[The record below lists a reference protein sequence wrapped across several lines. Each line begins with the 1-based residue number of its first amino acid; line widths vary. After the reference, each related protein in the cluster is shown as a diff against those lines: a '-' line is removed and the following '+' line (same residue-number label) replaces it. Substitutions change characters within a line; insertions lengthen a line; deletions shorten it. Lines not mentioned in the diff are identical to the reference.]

1 MASCDS
7 YGVIKLWDVRTVGCL
22 ASVDLGPHPTN
33 RVSFDPSFTVLAVA
47 SNDGSV
53 RMYEVASGKQSQL
66 TGHEE
71 AVQTVLFDKTGEFLL
86 SAGSDGTLR
95 IWS

>member
-1 MASCDS
+1 MA
-7 YGVIKLWDVRTVGCL
+7 TH
-22 ASVDLGPHPTN
+22 DLGPHPAN
-33 RVSFDPSFTVLAVA
+33 RVAFDSSGTVLAIA

-53 RMYEVASGKQSQL
+53 KINEVATGNISQL

-71 AVQTVLFDKTGEFLL
+71 AVQNVLFDHAGEFLL
-86 SAGSDGTLR
+86 SSGSDGTVR

>member
-1 MASCDS
+1 MGS
-7 YGVIKLWDVRTVGCL
+7 L
-22 ASVDLGPHPTN
+22 ASIDLGPHPAN
-33 RVSFDPSFTVLAVA
+33 RVAFDPSGCVLAVA

-53 RMYEVASGKQSQL
+53 RMYEVASSKQSQL

-71 AVQTVLFDKTGEFLL
+71 AVQTVLFDKGGEFLM
-86 SAGSDGTLR
+86 SAGSDGTVR

>member
-1 MASCDS
+1 MILTVSSS
-7 YGVIKLWDVRTVGCL
+7 YGM
-22 ASVDLGPHPTN
+22 SVQLVALPALIWARIRLTEC
-33 RVSFDPSFTVLAVA
+33 RLIQVAQFLAVA

-53 RMYEVASGKQSQL
+53 RMYEIASGKQSQL

>member
-1 MASCDS
+1 
-7 YGVIKLWDVRTVGCL
+7 
-22 ASVDLGPHPTN
+22 
-33 RVSFDPSFTVLAVA
+33 
-47 SNDGSV
+47 
-53 RMYEVASGKQSQL
+53 MYEVASGKQSQL